1 MSIGIGLDKRI
12 GSRFLRAGPAYGG
25 SCFPKDTNQHREAIL
40 AEVMADAEAYISSPK
55 ETVELENDTTRE
67 ANPWMEIKTAV

>member
-25 SCFPKDTNQHREAIL
+25 SCFPKDLKALTNIL
-40 AEVMADAEAYISSPK
+40 NHSIIKNVVKVNETLLIKEVTNGK
-55 ETVELENDTTRE
+55 N
-67 ANPWMEIKTAV
+67 NN